1 MTRYTNV
8 NAPDIES
15 WGGKRTVESAAR
27 PGGGY
32 RGRKVYASKSD
43 ARMDSY
49 GPMSMSM
56 YGDGMTGKPG
66 KAARPTQSGRIDM
79 MDGERDC

>member
-8 NAPDIES
+8 NAPDIEN

-43 ARMDSY
+43 ARMDSHDFRDF
-49 GPMSMSM
+49 
-56 YGDGMTGKPG
+56 DGRFVGIPSPP
-66 KAARPTQSGRIDM
+66 RLIQNYR
-79 MDGERDC
+79 

>member
-8 NAPDIES
+8 NAPDSEN

-27 PGGGY
+27 PGDGY

-49 GPMSMSM
+49 GM
-56 YGDGMTGKPG
+56 YAEDAKSKAGVAAKPV
-66 KAARPTQSGRIDM
+66 QSRTINM

>member
-32 RGRKVYASKSD
+32 RGREVYASRSEASMGMYD
-43 ARMDSY
+43 TRSIFGDS
-49 GPMSMSM
+49 
-56 YGDGMTGKPG
+56 MTGKPG